1 MKIQLVI
8 VGVILIAGGI
18 MFFPETMDQLP
29 EGTSIF
35 DALVADAINL
45 KEYNTNTNQVADTLY
60 DVGLEVSETM
70 IDVVDKVEDTIDDV
84 EISPNQILNLEDY
97 IISEFLF
104 PIDLLQLWLTRV
116 FFLLHPKVHSHPYI

>member
-35 DALVADAINL
+35 DALVADDINL

-84 EISPNQILNLEDY
+84 EISPNQILNLED
-97 IISEFLF
+97 
-104 PIDLLQLWLTRV
+104 
-116 FFLLHPKVHSHPYI
+116 

>member
-60 DVGLEVSETM
+60 DVGLEVGETM
-70 IDVVDKVEDTIDDV
+70 VDVVDKVEDTIDDV
-84 EISPNQILNLEDY
+84 EISPNQILNLEN
-97 IISEFLF
+97 
-104 PIDLLQLWLTRV
+104 
-116 FFLLHPKVHSHPYI
+116 

>member
-35 DALVADAINL
+35 DALVVDAMNI
-45 KEYNTNTNQVADTLY
+45 KEYNVNTNQVADTLY
-60 DVGLEVSETM
+60 DVGLEVGETM
-70 IDVVDKVEDTIDDV
+70 VDVVDKVEDTIDDV
-84 EISPNQILNLEDY
+84 EISPNQILKLED
-97 IISEFLF
+97 
-104 PIDLLQLWLTRV
+104 
-116 FFLLHPKVHSHPYI
+116 